1 MAKGKHAAASANRRL
16 EAAQDHIDR
25 LTDQLTEAKL
35 RARQVERVAAQV
47 PKLQQRIQDDAPIVQ
62 EVAEWWR
69 NGVKNWAAIE
79 RRLKYLKE
87 TVLAGYLNL
96 VMDHYNMTLVEAME
110 WMTRKY
116 PDLFMES
123 SETQRIVDGGPWA
136 RDPQHRRL
144 SDEAVR
150 RIQQKNGDR
159 HIDTPDAAKMWQ
171 QIDEAIE
178 AGFTGPDLTELVD
191 DEVQA
196 DFFKGMAA
204 RAADYHDAKE
214 TA

>member
-47 PKLQQRIQDDAPIVQ
+47 PKLQQRIQDDAPIIQ
-62 EVAEWWR
+62 QVAEWWK
-69 NGVKNWAAIE
+69 GGTKAWAE
-79 RRLKYLKE
+79 MENRLTYMYS
-87 TVLAGYLNL
+87 VVIRGYIRL
-96 VMDHYNMTLVEAME
+96 VMAHYGMTVTEAVE
-110 WMTRKY
+110 WMTRQY
-116 PDLFMES
+116 PELWNKGPA
-123 SETQRIVDGGPWA
+123 THRIVRGGPWVT
-136 RDPQHRRL
+136 DPGQRRL

-150 RIQQKNGDR
+150 RIQQKNGER
-159 HIDTPDAAKMWQ
+159 HIDTPDAAAMWQ